1 MSRSVRL
8 EEQAKTIGVLAL
20 QGAYDA
26 HIRHL
31 DLLGLSTRKIRDARD
46 LEGLDGLVL
55 PGGESSVMLTLIERR
70 GLLEPL
76 TALID
81 RGLPVL
87 ATCAGLILLAEKA
100 YADSSHGHEQRSLNR
115 LSVTVERNGWG
126 RQIESGLRHVDIKSD
141 LRGECSMQMMFVRAP
156 KIVEVSGD
164 VEVLGR
170 LSGAPVW
177 VRQGPIH
184 AMCGHPELGEDSW
197 VHHLCFK

>member
-1 MSRSVRL
+1 M
-8 EEQAKTIGVLAL
+8 KIIGVLAL

-31 DLLGLSTRKIRDARD
+31 VSLGLSTRKIKDACD
-46 LEGLDGLVL
+46 LEGLGGLVL

-70 GLLEPL
+70 RLLEPL

-100 YADSSHGHEQRSLNR
+100 YSDASHSYEQRSLNR
-115 LSVTVERNGWG
+115 LSVTIERNGWG

-141 LRGECSMQMMFVRAP
+141 LKGARSMGMMFVRAP
-156 KIVEVSGD
+156 KIVEVSD
-164 VEVLGR
+164 NVEVLGT
-170 LSGAPVW
+170 LSGEPVW
-177 VRQGPIH
+177 VRQGQIH

-197 VHHLCFK
+197 VHRLCFT